1 MAYITFC
8 SYNNAL
14 SLAGIAIIMNKIF
27 IIGLPRT
34 GTTSVCAA
42 MLELG
47 FHVAHTAYTERSFSE
62 AQVIADTPIFCDYQ
76 HLDNAYPNAK
86 FIYLARSMNKWLPS
100 IQQLLARMHPNLIRG
115 DGGFNPIIK
124 RCYQDIFSPYSLTNI
139 NNLEFL
145 AQCYQR
151 HKAQVRKYF
160 QDRENDLLSIDISNN
175 QSYAELLKFLNL
187 NKSSVTN
194 SGFEKLNVGGKVT
207 AWKDI
212 KSTLKVD
219 STNKGR
225 VTKLPYFISNH

>member
-1 MAYITFC
+1 
-8 SYNNAL
+8 
-14 SLAGIAIIMNKIF
+14 MNKIF

-47 FHVAHTAYTERSFSE
+47 FRVAHTAYTDRSFNE

-76 HLDNAYPNAK
+76 HLDSAFPDAK
-86 FIYLARSMNKWLPS
+86 FIYLSRAMDKWLPS
-100 IQQLLARMHPNLIRG
+100 ITQLLARMHNNLIRD

-124 RCYQDIFSPYSLTNI
+124 RCYQEIFAPYSLANI
-139 NNLEFL
+139 NNVDFL
-145 AQCYQR
+145 AQCYRQ
-151 HKAQVRKYF
+151 HETQVQQYF
-160 QDRENDLLSIDISNN
+160 TGRDSNFLSIDISDNESYN
-175 QSYAELLKFLNL
+175 QLLSFLNL
-187 NKSSVTN
+187 PESEATSTCFK
-194 SGFEKLNVGGKVT
+194 KLNVGGKIT

-225 VTKLPYFISNH
+225 VTKLPYFT